1 MIYEKFNPRNFTI
14 RTVAGFDEEGR
25 VPMDLTEIV
34 DQVYQDVRGEIGS
47 GRVADYIPALANIDP
62 KKFGLALFTCDG
74 QAASAGDAEEAF
86 SIQSVSKVFTLTL
99 ALDRV
104 GTALWKRVGREPTGS
119 AFNSIVQLEHEAGI
133 PRNPLINAGA
143 IVVTDA
149 LSTGRK
155 PEEAVDAIVEFLRA
169 RADDAAIAVDL
180 EVAWSEADTSDRNA
194 SLAHFMRS
202 FGNLEGQV
210 DDVLHV
216 YFRQCAIAM
225 SCRQLARAGLYLAH
239 GGEDPITGER
249 IVSEARA
256 RRINAIM
263 MSCGHY
269 DASGEFAFHVGLPG
283 KSGVGGGILAIA
295 PRRASIAVWSPGLND
310 RGNSLVGS
318 LALERLSALTGWS
331 VF

>member
-1 MIYEKFNPRNFTI
+1 MK
-14 RTVAGFDEEGR
+14 A
-25 VPMDLTEIV
+25 DLAEIV
-34 DQVYQDVRGEIGS
+34 ADVCSSVEGQIGS
-47 GRVADYIPALANIDP
+47 GRVADYIPALSRVDP
-62 KKFGLALFTCDG
+62 RKFGIAIMTCDG
-74 QAASAGDAEEAF
+74 ETVCAGDAEEPF

-99 ALDRV
+99 ALERV
-104 GTALWKRVGREPTGS
+104 GAPLWDRVGREPTGS

-133 PRNPLINAGA
+133 PRNPLVNAGA
-143 IVVTDA
+143 LVVTDT
-149 LSTGRK
+149 LLDGKNPSQ
-155 PEEAVDAIVEFLRA
+155 AINDIVAFLRL
-169 RADDAAIAVDL
+169 RADDPAVRVDA
-180 EVAWSEADTSDRNA
+180 EVAQSESETGDRNA

-202 FGNLEGQV
+202 FGNLNGEV
-210 DDVLHV
+210 DDVLSV
-216 YFRQCAIAM
+216 YFQQCAIEM

-239 GGEDPITGER
+239 AGSDPISDEQ
-249 IVSEARA
+249 IVSEART

-269 DASGEFAFHVGLPG
+269 DASGDFAFHVGLPG

-310 RGNSLVGS
+310 VGNSLVGS